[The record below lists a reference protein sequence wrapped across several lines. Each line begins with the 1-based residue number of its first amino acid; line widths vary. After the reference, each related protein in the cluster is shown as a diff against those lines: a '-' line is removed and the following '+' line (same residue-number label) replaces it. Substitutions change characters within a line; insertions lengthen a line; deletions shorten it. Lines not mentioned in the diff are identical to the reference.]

1 MIELPPILPFEVQAE
16 YAARYATGQIT
27 PDIASVKYT
36 NGVLYK
42 RARAHLQDDMLV
54 GIRNTFKFAKN
65 EVVTYEVE
73 EIPAILDALESVIGE
88 RPSWMHDTD
97 YIVEHEGDHGE
108 AAIEGRA
115 SACLFGVSVNYKMD
129 RKPGSSRYTPT
140 DGRRPYISRAFTRYI
155 ADHPIP
161 VIAAAS
167 ITARPLEPSSPDLT
181 LLQRFG
187 YENPQELDERIIVW
201 NDSHPD
207 YQLLR
212 PRSCVEV
219 GAEEIS
225 VPASGAA

>member
-1 MIELPPILPFEVQAE
+1 MPFEVQAE

-27 PDIASVKYT
+27 PDIASMRYT
-36 NGVLYK
+36 HRVRYQ
-42 RARAHLQDDMLV
+42 RARAHREDDMLV
-54 GIRNTFKFAKN
+54 RIRNTFKVAQN
-65 EVVTYEVE
+65 EVVTYEAGD
-73 EIPAILDALESVIGE
+73 IPAILDAVKSVIGDSPYWTYDAAYVE
-88 RPSWMHDTD
+88 
-97 YIVEHEGDHGE
+97 EHEGDHGK
-108 AAIEGRA
+108 AAMRGRA
-115 SACLFGVSVNYKMD
+115 SACLFGVSVSYNLD
-129 RKPGSSRYTPT
+129 RKPGSNRYTPT
-140 DGRRPYISRAFTRYI
+140 DGRRPYISGAFTRYI
-155 ADHPIP
+155 AEQPMP

-167 ITARPLEPSSPDLT
+167 AVARPLELSNSDRVT
-181 LLQRFG
+181 LQLFG